1 MRRMETKTMSR
12 EVRMKKTQWLRGCA
26 ARIWNGWTMDKPANS
41 TKRCS
46 NCGAIVETPMSWSEV
61 IVNGAA
67 VIVLLSLLVL
77 AAYIGERW
85 IGSTEHHLVGHL
97 LWREP
102 LDSWNQ

>member
-1 MRRMETKTMSR
+1 
-12 EVRMKKTQWLRGCA
+12 
-26 ARIWNGWTMDKPANS
+26 
-41 TKRCS
+41 
-46 NCGAIVETPMSWSEV
+46 MSWSEV